1 LLLRQNTSYFQDTLS
16 ASLLNHSLAILFF
29 LRTFKTNP
37 TTDEVPV
44 YICITDVSQR
54 AEISAKRSTLPSK
67 WEGDA
72 DKVNGTKQDART
84 LNTYLDTLRAK
95 PNKQF
100 NQLLSGD
107 EPATAELL
115 ENAFLD
121 EITREFLI
129 PEELARMVEKP
140 FSIR

>member
-1 LLLRQNTSYFQDTLS
+1 M
-16 ASLLNHSLAILFF
+16 NHSLTILFF

-37 TTDEVPV
+37 TTGEAPV
-44 YICITDVSQR
+44 YICTTGASQR
-54 AEISAKRSTLPSK
+54 VEISAKRNVLPSK

-72 DKVNGTKQDART
+72 DKVNGKKQDART

-107 EPATAELL
+107 DHATAELL
-115 ENAFLD
+115 ENAFLN

>member
-1 LLLRQNTSYFQDTLS
+1 
-16 ASLLNHSLAILFF
+16 
-29 LRTFKTNP
+29 
-37 TTDEVPV
+37 
-44 YICITDVSQR
+44 
-54 AEISAKRSTLPSK
+54 
-67 WEGDA
+67 
-72 DKVNGTKQDART
+72 VNGTKQDART